1 MVILKN
7 IQKTKDSI
15 SADYYPE
22 GKGPKGF
29 MKIRLSDGEVMEHEN
44 VCSVSAPHVLYE
56 LRRLVERDSLPTEKT
71 VLWY

>member
-7 IQKTKDSI
+7 IKKTSADI

-22 GKGPKGF
+22 GKEPKGF
-29 MKIRLSDGEVMEHEN
+29 MRMRLVDEEVIEHEN
-44 VCSVSAPHVLYE
+44 TSVFAAPHVRYE
-56 LRRLVERDSLPTEKT
+56 LIRLAKMDNPPAQKT

>member
-1 MVILKN
+1 MVVLKN
-7 IQKTKDSI
+7 INKTKSDI

-29 MKIRLSDGEVMEHEN
+29 MKMSLGDGGIVKHEN
-44 VCSVSAPHVLYE
+44 ASSFAAPHVRYE
-56 LRRLVERDSLPTEKT
+56 LRRLAKMDSPPKEKT

>member
-7 IQKTKDSI
+7 IKKTENSI

-22 GKGPKGF
+22 GKEPKGF
-29 MKIRLSDGEVMEHEN
+29 MKMKISDEEVVEHEMA
-44 VCSVSAPHVLYE
+44 SVFAAPHVKYE
-56 LRRLVERDSLPTEKT
+56 LRRLAKLDNPPKEKT

>member
-7 IQKTKDSI
+7 IKKSRNDI

-22 GKGPKGF
+22 GKEPRGF
-29 MKIRLSDGEVMEHEN
+29 MKMSLEDGEIIEHDN
-44 VCSVSAPHVLYE
+44 TSSFAAPHVKYE
-56 LRRLVERDSLPTEKT
+56 LRRLAKLSSPPKEKT

>member
-7 IQKTKDSI
+7 IIKTNDNI

-22 GKGPKGF
+22 GKNQKGF
-29 MKIRLSDGEVMEHEN
+29 MKIRLEDETIVEHN
-44 VCSVSAPHVLYE
+44 MSSMFAAPHVMYE
-56 LRRLVERDSLPTEKT
+56 LRRLAKLDNPPKEKT

>member
-7 IQKTKDSI
+7 IMKNSDSI

-22 GKGPKGF
+22 GENRGGH
-29 MKIRLSDGEVMEHEN
+29 MKLILVDGEIVSHEN
-44 VCSVSAPHVLYE
+44 ADDFSAVHVLYE
-56 LRRLVERDSLPTEKT
+56 LRRLAKMENPPSEKT

>member
-7 IQKTKDSI
+7 IMKTRDSI

-22 GKGPKGF
+22 GKNKGGY
-29 MKIRLSDGEVMEHEN
+29 MKLSLTDGEIINHEN
-44 VCSVSAPHVLYE
+44 ADEFSAAHVLYE
-56 LRRLVERDSLPTEKT
+56 LRRLAKMENPPAEKT